1 MKTKYACYGLISL
14 HANFHDNPTKSTETL
29 NMKICRWGEKEKE
42 PLFFIHF
49 MARNIVAH
57 A

>member
-1 MKTKYACYGLISL
+1 MKNFFWMFHIALVCQKRFRTKIKKFKLFAQYFEFFFF
-14 HANFHDNPTKSTETL
+14 NF
-29 NMKICRWGEKEKE
+29 
-42 PLFFIHF
+42 LFFIHF